1 MSHLALALYPLAFR
15 RRYGEE
21 LRSLIDESPPR
32 AMASV
37 DLLRGALA
45 AHARPS
51 PGLAGAVDPPD
62 VIRSSASGIL
72 ACWVLFAVAGF
83 GFYKTTEDHP
93 FSAAQHSHPLLGG
106 AHLTVQVIAVIGSMA
121 VLGGALPLVLTALGA
136 ARADT
141 RLQRIVAVPFLAV
154 GIFALLTAV
163 LIAVAHQSHHL
174 PGSLG
179 RGAFIAWEL
188 AAGACAVVCV
198 AVAKRVLF
206 EIPVPRGSL
215 LAALA
220 LGTLATAAMVLMT
233 VAAGAYALA
242 LPHADMGL
250 ASQPNGPLGVLDVHE
265 SLLLQ
270 ALVMCAAATLALVTT
285 RRGWHAA
292 RS

>member
-21 LRSLIDESPPR
+21 IRSLIDESPPR
-32 AMASV
+32 AMAAF

-45 AHARPS
+45 AHVRHS
-51 PGLAGAVDPPD
+51 PGLAGAVDATD
-62 VIRSSASGIL
+62 VIRSSASGTL

-83 GFYKTTEDHP
+83 GFYKTTEDHA
-93 FSAAQHSHPLLGG
+93 FSAAQHSHLLLGG
-106 AHLTVQVIAVIGSMA
+106 AHLTVQVVAVIASIAV
-121 VLGGALPLVLTALGA
+121 VGGALPLVLAALWA
-136 ARADT
+136 AWGDR
-141 RLQRIVAVPFLAV
+141 RLRRIVAAPFVAV

-163 LIAVAHQSHHL
+163 LVGIAHRTHHV
-174 PGSLG
+174 PGALG
-179 RGAFIAWEL
+179 PGAFIGWEL

-198 AVAKRVLF
+198 AVSRRVLF
-206 EIPVPRGSL
+206 EIAAQRGRL

-233 VAAGAYALA
+233 AAAGAYALT
-242 LPHADMGL
+242 LPHDDMGL
-250 ASQPNGPLGVLDVHE
+250 ASQPNGPLGILDVHE

-270 ALVMCAAATLALVTT
+270 ALVMCAAAAHAVVTT